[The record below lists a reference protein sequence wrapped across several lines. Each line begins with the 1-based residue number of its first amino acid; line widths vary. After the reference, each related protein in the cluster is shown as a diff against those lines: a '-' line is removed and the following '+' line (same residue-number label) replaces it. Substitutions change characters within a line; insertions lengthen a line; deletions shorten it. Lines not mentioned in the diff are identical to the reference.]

1 MSLMHVA
8 FQAVSKRVERLAAE
22 AQEGGDLGP
31 FREAFDFWVKQLLY
45 HATAEDK
52 YMTAPLTDA
61 QPARD
66 NEAEH
71 AELVQHGGGLIEF
84 LGKGDAAGISDSMT
98 AAVLALEESEHKEL
112 VGKLQEVEDAL
123 KQEIGQDRVLAR
135 TRRHLY
141 QRVMAMRVLE
151 FDHFENEEAFVVSL
165 VGERISEQ
173 QQLEM
178 ARHLLFDDEAED
190 PRWIIDWVAA
200 ELTPAGRSL
209 LSELE
214 SRLPEA
220 HGREAPGED
229 GASRSWLARLG
240 AALFGKGR

>member
-1 MSLMHVA
+1 MEPSNGLLARLSGLLADNGVGVA
-8 FQAVSKRVERLAAE
+8 RLTPRP
-22 AQEGGDLGP
+22 QGGRLSGEP
-31 FREAFDFWVKQLLY
+31 Q
-45 HATAEDK
+45 
-52 YMTAPLTDA
+52 
-61 QPARD
+61 
-66 NEAEH
+66 
-71 AELVQHGGGLIEF
+71 
-84 LGKGDAAGISDSMT
+84 
-98 AAVLALEESEHKEL
+98 
-112 VGKLQEVEDAL
+112 QEVEDAL